1 MAHSCPTQRDA
12 AGAQLCAEA
21 RARVRDTSDGF
32 HEECALMGVYGHPE
46 AANLVYLGLYAQQ
59 HRGQEA
65 SGIVASD
72 GALLLSH
79 RGLGLVADVFDQ
91 DILGRLTGSMAIGH
105 NRYATSGRTL
115 LKNTQP
121 FVVEFARGGLAVAHN
136 GNLVNALELR
146 ESLEA
151 RGSIFQS
158 SVDTEVIVHLI
169 AGASGETLVDRI
181 VAALSAVRGAYSLLF
196 LSQDELIAA
205 RDPNGFRPLVMG
217 RMADRDAVIF
227 ASETCA
233 LDLIGAEYVREIAPG
248 EVVVAS
254 PTGVRSFFP
263 FASAPTTHCVFEYVY
278 FARPDSTVFGR
289 NVYQVRKALGRQLAR
304 ELPAPADLVVPVPD
318 SGVPAALGFAEESK
332 LPFDFGL
339 IRNHYVGRTFIEPQ
353 DAIRHFGVKVK
364 LNAQRGVLEGKRVVV
379 VDDSIVRGTTSRKIV
394 TMLRAA
400 GAREVHMRISSPPT
414 IGPCYYG
421 VDTPTRSELIATGH
435 SVDAIRDY
443 ITADSL
449 GFLSEQ
455 GLYAFTNGDHSGFCD
470 ACFTGKY
477 PLPVSDD
484 AKARQLVLFEVRNP

>member
-1 MAHSCPTQRDA
+1 MRP
-12 AGAQLCAEA
+12 
-21 RARVRDTSDGF
+21 DGF

-46 AANLVYLGLYAQQ
+46 AANLVYLGLYAEQ
-59 HRGQEA
+59 HRGQEGA
-65 SGIVASD
+65 GIVASD
-72 GALLLSH
+72 GTLLLSH

-91 DILGRLTGSMAIGH
+91 DTLERLTGQMAIGH

-146 ESLEA
+146 EELEG
-151 RGSIFQS
+151 RGAIFQS

-169 AGASGETLVDRI
+169 AAAPGDTLVERVV
-181 VAALSAVRGAYSLLF
+181 VALAAVRGAYSLLF
-196 LSQDELIAA
+196 LSQNEIIAA

-217 RMADRDAVIF
+217 RIKDTVVF

-233 LDLIGAEYVREIAPG
+233 LDLIGAEYEREIEPG

-254 PTGVRSFFP
+254 AAGVRSLFP
-263 FASAPTTHCVFEYVY
+263 FPRAPEKRCVFEYVY

-304 ELPAPADLVVPVPD
+304 EHPADADLVIPVPD
-318 SGVPAALGFAEESK
+318 SGVPAALGFAEEAG

-364 LNAQRGVLEGKRVVV
+364 LNAQRGVLDGKRVVV

-394 TMLRAA
+394 TMLRGA
-400 GAREVHMRISSPPT
+400 GARAVHMRISSPPT
-414 IGPCYYG
+414 TGPCYYG
-421 VDTPTRSELIATGH
+421 VDTPTRSELIATGN
-435 SVDAIRDY
+435 SVESIRDFT
-443 ITADSL
+443 TADSL

-455 GLYAFTNGDHSGFCD
+455 GLYAFRGGDGEGFCD
-470 ACFTGKY
+470 ACFTGRY
-477 PLPVSDD
+477 PIPVADD
-484 AKARQLVLFEVRNP
+484 AKARQLVLFEVRHPLERARP

>member
-1 MAHSCPTQRDA
+1 MNEDA
-12 AGAQLCAEA
+12 MMGPD
-21 RARVRDTSDGF
+21 RF

-59 HRGQEA
+59 HRGQEGA
-65 SGIVASD
+65 GIVSSD
-72 GALLLSH
+72 GSLLLSH

-91 DILGRLTGSMAIGH
+91 EILDRLVGDMAIGH

-146 ESLEA
+146 EALEA
-151 RGSIFQS
+151 RGAIFQS

-169 AGASGETLVDRI
+169 ANASGETLVERI
-181 VAALSAVRGAYSLLF
+181 IAALAAVRGAYSLLF
-196 LSQDELIAA
+196 LSKNELIAV

-217 RMADRDAVIF
+217 RIKDTVVF

-233 LDLIGAEYVREIAPG
+233 LDLIGATYERELAAG

-254 PTGVRSFFP
+254 ADGVRSLFP
-263 FASAPTTHCVFEYVY
+263 FPKAPLTRCVFEYVY

-289 NVYQVRKALGRQLAR
+289 NVYQVRKSLGRQLAR
-304 ELPAPADLVVPVPD
+304 EAPAAADLVVPVPD
-318 SGVPAALGFAEESK
+318 SGVPAALGFAEESM

-400 GAREVHMRISSPPT
+400 GATEVHMRISSPPT
-414 IGPCYYG
+414 VGPCYYG
-421 VDTPTRSELIATGH
+421 VDTPTRSELIASEH
-435 SVDAIRDY
+435 SVDAIREY

-455 GLYAFTNGDHSGFCD
+455 GLYPFTNGDGEGFCD
-470 ACFTGKY
+470 ACFTGRY

-484 AKARQLVLFEVRNP
+484 IRSRQLVLFEVRNP